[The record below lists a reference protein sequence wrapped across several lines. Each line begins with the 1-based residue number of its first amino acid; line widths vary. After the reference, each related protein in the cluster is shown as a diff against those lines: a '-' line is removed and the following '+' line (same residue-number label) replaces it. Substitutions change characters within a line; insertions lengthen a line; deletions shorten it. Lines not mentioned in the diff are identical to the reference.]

1 MRFLRLT
8 LGPEI
13 VPLGRSVKRIEV
25 LNNQY
30 LTDGTAI
37 ELSRIE
43 SDHSVDKLF
52 EENSSTIDYEVLD
65 TEGDQQ
71 YVYHHLQPDEGDV
84 AHQLISLLDEH
95 RLMVVYPMRFDS
107 ETGATVT
114 LMGTTEMVQEAFRK
128 LPAEIQRHITIDQ
141 VTETMPSLGG
151 VRSLLTERQRE
162 VLDAAVDLG
171 YYSVPRQATAYDV
184 ADAAGCAPSTASEH
198 LRKIEARVL
207 SDLAN

>member
-13 VPLGRSVKRIEV
+13 ILLDDSVTYIEI

-30 LTDGTAI
+30 LTEGTVI

-43 SDHSVDKLF
+43 SDHSVDALF
-52 EENSSTIDYEVLD
+52 EANPATIDYDVLD
-65 TEGDQQ
+65 VEGDQQ
-71 YVYHHLQPDEGDV
+71 YVYHHLRPSESDV

-95 RLMVVYPMRFDS
+95 RLMIVYPMRFES
-107 ETGATVT
+107 ETGAAVT
-114 LMGTTEMVQEAFRK
+114 LMGTTEMVQEAFRQ
-128 LPAEIQRHITIDQ
+128 LPPDIQRHITIDR

-151 VRSLLTERQRE
+151 ERSLLTERQRE
-162 VLDAAVDLG
+162 VLDTATELG
-171 YYSVPRQATAYDV
+171 YYSVPRRVTSEDV
-184 ADAAGCAPSTASEH
+184 AEAVGCAPSTASEH

-207 SDLAN
+207 SGLAN

>member
-13 VPLGRSVKRIEV
+13 VHIGESVKQIEI

-30 LTDGTAI
+30 LTDGTVI

-43 SDHSVDKLF
+43 SDHDITELFDK
-52 EENSSTIDYEVLD
+52 NPTTIDYEVLEA
-65 TEGDQQ
+65 EGDQQ
-71 YVYHHLQPDEGDV
+71 YVYHHLHPDDSDI

-95 RLMVVYPMRFDS
+95 RLMIVYPMQFDS
-107 ETGATVT
+107 ETGVTVT

-128 LPAEIQRHITIDQ
+128 LPAEIQHHITIDQ

-162 VLDAAVDLG
+162 VLDAATELG
-171 YYSVPRQATAYDV
+171 YYSVPRRVTANDV
-184 ADAAGCAPSTASEH
+184 ADAVGCAPSTASEH
-198 LRKIEARVL
+198 LRKIEARIL
-207 SDLAN
+207 SGVAK